1 MSNDE
6 QKIRDLVATWM
17 RATQRGDLPE
27 VLRLMAEDVVFL
39 TPGNPPMRGRDAF
52 AAASREM
59 APKMSFEGASEIQ
72 EIRIT
77 GDWAYCWSELTVTM
91 TPRDGGEAKRR
102 SGQTLTILRR
112 NTHGA
117 WVVFRDAN
125 LLSA

>member
-6 QKIRDLVATWM
+6 QKIRALVATWI
-17 RATQRGDLPE
+17 RATERGDLPQ

-59 APKMSFEGASEIQ
+59 ASKVRIEGSSEVQ
-72 EIRIT
+72 EVRVT
-77 GDWAYCWSELTVTM
+77 GDWAYCFTQLTVTI

-102 SGQTLTILRR
+102 SGHTLTILRR
-112 NTHGA
+112 NTDGG
-117 WVVFRDAN
+117 WVVYRDAN
-125 LLSA
+125 LLSG